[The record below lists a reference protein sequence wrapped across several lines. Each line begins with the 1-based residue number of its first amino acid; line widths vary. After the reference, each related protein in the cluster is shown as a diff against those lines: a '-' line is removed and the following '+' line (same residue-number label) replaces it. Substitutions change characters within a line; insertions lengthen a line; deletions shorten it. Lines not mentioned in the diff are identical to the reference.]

1 MITKRQGIFV
11 WFQHRRNIKRIKR
24 YGHLIYASEKLKY
37 ALLYVDQSKVEEVE
51 QRLKKLPYIS
61 KIKRS
66 YKPLVQTEFQNK
78 NLNKI
83 KPYDY
88 NMGI

>member
-11 WFQHRRNIKRIKR
+11 WYQHRRNINRIKR
-24 YGHLIYASEKLKY
+24 FGHLIYASRKSKY
-37 ALLYVDQSKVEEVE
+37 ALLYVDQSKIKEIE
-51 QRLKKLPYIS
+51 QRLRKLPYIS

-66 YKPLVQTEFQNK
+66 NKPLIQTEFQNK
-78 NLNKI
+78 ELKEI
-83 KPYDY
+83 KPYNY